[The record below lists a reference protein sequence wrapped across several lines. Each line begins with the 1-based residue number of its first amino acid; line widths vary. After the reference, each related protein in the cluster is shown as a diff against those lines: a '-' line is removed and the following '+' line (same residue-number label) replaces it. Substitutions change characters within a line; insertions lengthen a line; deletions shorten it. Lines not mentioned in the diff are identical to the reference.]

1 MFETRRSRAGPNEA
15 DIASVPV
22 GEASQT
28 WCWGKYGRNLSRSL
42 VSAWHFDKALRLIQ
56 RPHPI
61 IRLVRLTVGKNRATR
76 THGLL
81 WVGGPDLGSSAV
93 SGFRS
98 GTELNQ
104 AVVQEEA
111 YRSPY
116 ATKEVHRRC
125 WNTMDL
131 YRTNYEAREREWS
144 CERERQQAYNGARDE
159 KSGKSI
165 KAPRERAVA

>member
-28 WCWGKYGRNLSRSL
+28 WFWGKYGRNLSRPL

-56 RPHPI
+56 GPHPI

-104 AVVQEEA
+104 AVA
-111 YRSPY
+111 
-116 ATKEVHRRC
+116 
-125 WNTMDL
+125 
-131 YRTNYEAREREWS
+131 
-144 CERERQQAYNGARDE
+144 
-159 KSGKSI
+159 
-165 KAPRERAVA
+165 